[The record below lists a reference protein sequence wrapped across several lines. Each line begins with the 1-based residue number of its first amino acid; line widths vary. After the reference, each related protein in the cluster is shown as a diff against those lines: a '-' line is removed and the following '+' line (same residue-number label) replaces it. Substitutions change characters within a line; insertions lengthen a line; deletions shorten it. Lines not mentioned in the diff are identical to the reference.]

1 MLMKEEVSNKIADE
15 FLWYL
20 VPFGSMDI
28 MHLIKKAYYLNIS
41 ASELSD
47 ILYQEAEDRGI
58 SLFDNDGTT
67 DINALL
73 NDYILSMARDNISDV
88 LDIDLYDYNVFFFAN
103 YLDDPLQYPSELVED
118 INQAI
123 KEHDVTREN
132 FDMYALYVLDKMEIG
147 FKDSEETMEDK

>member
-1 MLMKEEVSNKIADE
+1 MLMKEEIINKIADE

-28 MHLIKKAYYLNIS
+28 MHLIKKAYYLDIS

-73 NDYILSMARDNISDV
+73 NDYILSMARDNINEV
-88 LDIDLYDYNVFFFAN
+88 LDIDLYDYNVYFFAN

-118 INQAI
+118 IKQAI
-123 KEHDVTREN
+123 KEHEVTKEDFDV
-132 FDMYALYVLDKMEIG
+132 YAQYVLDEMEI
-147 FKDSEETMEDK
+147 ELED

>member
-1 MLMKEEVSNKIADE
+1 MLMKEEIINKIADE

-20 VPFGSMDI
+20 IPFGSMDI
-28 MHLIKKAYYLNIS
+28 MHLIKKAYYLDIS

-73 NDYILSMARDNISDV
+73 NDYILSMARNNISDV
-88 LDIDLYDYNVFFFAN
+88 LDIDLYDYNIYFFAN

-118 INQAI
+118 IKQAI
-123 KEHDVTREN
+123 KEHEVTRED
-132 FDMYALYVLDKMEIG
+132 FDVYAQYVLDEMEI
-147 FKDSEETMEDK
+147 ELED

>member
-1 MLMKEEVSNKIADE
+1 MLMKEEIINKIADE

-28 MHLIKKAYYLNIS
+28 IHLIKKAYYLGIS

-88 LDIDLYDYNVFFFAN
+88 LDIDLYDYNVYFFAN

-118 INQAI
+118 IKQAI
-123 KEHDVTREN
+123 REHEITRED
-132 FDMYALYVLDKMEIG
+132 FDVYAQYVLDEMGIEL
-147 FKDSEETMEDK
+147 ED

>member
-1 MLMKEEVSNKIADE
+1 MLTKEEIINNTADE

-28 MHLIKKAYYLNIS
+28 MHLIKKAYYLDIS

-58 SLFDNDGTT
+58 SLFNNDGTT

-73 NDYILSMARDNISDV
+73 NDYILSMARDNINEV
-88 LDIDLYDYNVFFFAN
+88 LDIDLYDYNTYFFAN

-118 INQAI
+118 IKQAI
-123 KEHDVTREN
+123 KEHKVTRED
-132 FDMYALYVLDKMEIG
+132 FDVYAQYVLDEMEIEL
-147 FKDSEETMEDK
+147 KD